1 MLFPPQTFARQRQTC
16 NGKPLRSIDFNTI
29 ARENTNYNCLQFIV
43 IKGRAHS
50 QNCSSFC
57 IFSSNDSETTKP
69 GLQIG
74 YPKAADAV
82 RINTRQDYCGSH
94 FSSSVLSDF
103 IFSGQ
108 SCCLPSVG
116 HGPNGGTVTYPT
128 QSSCM
133 WITLQTNTAEV
144 FFDSKLYSGES
155 SNILQIRYTI
165 SQ

>member
-103 IFSGQ
+103 ILVAKVAAYDLLDMDQMEEWSLTPRKDRVCGLLSRQIPLMCF
-108 SCCLPSVG
+108 
-116 HGPNGGTVTYPT
+116 PT
-128 QSSCM
+128 ADC
-133 WITLQTNTAEV
+133 TPVKAAKYYN
-144 FFDSKLYSGES
+144 
-155 SNILQIRYTI
+155 
-165 SQ
+165 